1 MNGHLLFNM
10 ICVDYWKRYTDK
22 YIHFLTHCHADHTV
36 GLTSTWRFP
45 IYTSLFNAWMLK
57 TKFKINPHR
66 LKPLII
72 GRSYI
77 IKLPRNGEMSVTL
90 IDANHCP
97 GSVMFLF
104 QGFFGTMLYTG
115 DFRYDPVMLENQ
127 ALTQVLRNK
136 LLDDLFVDNTYAAEK
151 CKIPSRS
158 KATQEIFEIIRKHPD
173 HVVLLGL
180 RNLGK
185 EELLRAIALE
195 FNEQIYVSEERLQ
208 VLQQL
213 MYEDVFTTDCKSC
226 RIHVVDIRSVTV
238 SYMKQR
244 QEEHPH
250 IAILPTALYKYGPDV
265 ANHPYKNSAEHGI
278 FVVPYSDHSP
288 YEELFTFIS
297 QLKPAKIHP
306 IIEAK
311 QISNNDN
318 RSLSYW
324 QEVSQFSVIP
334 NSLYDLCCKQESNNF
349 KSDSEEKTI
358 FCSANK
364 PETVPPKL
372 ILKSSLS
379 KEPKIVRKK
388 RVTDANEKKGVQF
401 ESSDASSDE
410 ISSELDANC
419 SKEISVRKEIAV
431 KLREGKVIKVN
442 VPSFVKDSYL
452 EVEVVLFDISKLWNS
467 VANIF
472 SHISI
477 CDTKTLHKHLPH
489 VERIDCDLLKEFASV
504 IRDKTVL
511 CKSTGNTMNDEVTA
525 LPWKHGNL
533 PLQNMPLSYALHI
546 KDVSALKK
554 EPVDVNNISFSSAST
569 VVIGNND
576 DVNENTNYIHS
587 EDVLLKDT
595 DGHYRSESGSL
606 ERRKVELTKQQ
617 HSDELKSQA
626 VSAKKSYGLHK
637 RKRMNS
643 DISEE
648 SCNKK
653 MRTET
658 HKEGSYTLLKSR
670 TEGGLS
676 TMSNELSFRSC
687 MAIEDIQSQVTPSVQ
702 TVDCAVQTCGR
713 SYDKSIATE
722 CVIKTN
728 NSAQYNGHDI
738 SKPDCHRSNIYKE
751 AVNQSQLSNTQLKST
766 RKNMKNLNYWTYSS
780 RTPFI
785 AADTLL
791 AAKNIP
797 YVFQE
802 VENLDIGKLLYSHK
816 MQLSSRKSVVKN
828 ISHNNSM
835 DIFLKVANKFR

>member
-1 MNGHLLFNM
+1 MTAVLKNGGSDNVDTVVTCNKLYIFTAVNIRKEYPRNMNGHLLFNM

-324 QEVSQFSVIP
+324 QEFDRPWDSV
-334 NSLYDLCCKQESNNF
+334 
-349 KSDSEEKTI
+349 
-358 FCSANK
+358 
-364 PETVPPKL
+364 
-372 ILKSSLS
+372 
-379 KEPKIVRKK
+379 
-388 RVTDANEKKGVQF
+388 
-401 ESSDASSDE
+401 
-410 ISSELDANC
+410 
-419 SKEISVRKEIAV
+419 
-431 KLREGKVIKVN
+431 
-442 VPSFVKDSYL
+442 
-452 EVEVVLFDISKLWNS
+452 
-467 VANIF
+467 
-472 SHISI
+472 
-477 CDTKTLHKHLPH
+477 
-489 VERIDCDLLKEFASV
+489 
-504 IRDKTVL
+504 
-511 CKSTGNTMNDEVTA
+511 
-525 LPWKHGNL
+525 
-533 PLQNMPLSYALHI
+533 
-546 KDVSALKK
+546 
-554 EPVDVNNISFSSAST
+554 
-569 VVIGNND
+569 
-576 DVNENTNYIHS
+576 
-587 EDVLLKDT
+587 
-595 DGHYRSESGSL
+595 
-606 ERRKVELTKQQ
+606 
-617 HSDELKSQA
+617 
-626 VSAKKSYGLHK
+626 
-637 RKRMNS
+637 
-643 DISEE
+643 
-648 SCNKK
+648 
-653 MRTET
+653 
-658 HKEGSYTLLKSR
+658 
-670 TEGGLS
+670 
-676 TMSNELSFRSC
+676 
-687 MAIEDIQSQVTPSVQ
+687 
-702 TVDCAVQTCGR
+702 
-713 SYDKSIATE
+713 
-722 CVIKTN
+722 
-728 NSAQYNGHDI
+728 
-738 SKPDCHRSNIYKE
+738 
-751 AVNQSQLSNTQLKST
+751 
-766 RKNMKNLNYWTYSS
+766 
-780 RTPFI
+780 
-785 AADTLL
+785 
-791 AAKNIP
+791 
-797 YVFQE
+797 
-802 VENLDIGKLLYSHK
+802 
-816 MQLSSRKSVVKN
+816 
-828 ISHNNSM
+828 
-835 DIFLKVANKFR
+835 